1 VTILNQLF
9 GTSLYGVP
17 ATSGNQGWIA
27 YLLPPNSGYTENT
40 ITLDDAWANNKFRA
54 TNGGVF
60 VFSAMVPTITS
71 KADVA
76 TIVNLL
82 PKNTGVQQNGFLAWL
97 SFAAGGT
104 LTPSLVSTLSF
115 SYTSQYYNPINNP
128 LSLQVSKSV
137 TLGLQTN
144 CNVAFQNDLFTI
156 TPAGGGLCQ
165 LLTNFSGSALTY
177 PLTSVY
183 IPCYGPEIGC
193 TKFDLVIGSAAT
205 NFLTRQ
211 LAISYY
217 YGSPSYTEI
226 SYPMLVTPATDNYH
240 VTADPSDLLN
250 TTALRTYYLFAP
262 PPQAKAPQLYTS
274 YFSTDGGLSLKLTPY
289 YNVNPYPNASN
300 LVYPQSDCGLIVM
313 QNTHPQADYDFIP
326 SGNFYMSTV
335 KQATSLNLLCGLSG
349 VETINFVP
357 ANGTYAGD
365 FISFMP
371 GNDAAAPSFPP
382 VADATPGSLLNN
394 AYTTSWV
401 AVQPSGT
408 AVHALNYYSQPKGA
422 SLYAANSGVGNT
434 QNNFLGFFEP
444 VAADLSKQEPVY
456 IPMVPYV
463 GLNVTLPAQQQTI
476 ADFESKIVS
485 PSRKNTI
492 SPSVQKQLAAAKL
505 LKRRR
510 KKMADA
516 PPGPSDGN
524 TISTSPQGL
533 LVNVNP
539 DWTWN
544 QLTLAQNTITKA
556 DKTTKTYTLDFEND
570 LNPLLQDA
578 FQTNQQFLVISQNTQ
593 NIPVQGDSILGTFN
607 SEMSLDGWPFLLN
620 VPTQDTNGNYNNVII
635 FKFCDGAL
643 IDRVSDTNSWTAS
656 ENFNITDNNGIPYL
670 SSWLK
675 TYIQEGIDNFV
686 VNKDPNFQYFASIAT
701 NPDWQGII
709 ALKTSISL
717 QDFPPD
723 LQGLLGGIDMSL
735 FYGHHFGINVNY
747 VVPKDGTGPLT
758 MNPVSSMFGLIDYT
772 DPFFASCGQNL
783 QTYRQLAANPG
794 TDYDFKVLTLKVL
807 FENSKIQS
815 FQSYVQLTTNLLFG
829 DKVIPQNNNNLIIF
843 TGSYENHN
851 GIPAYVFNETD
862 DTLLALDSNVWNG
875 VEIIK
880 GNFSTVVPQSKSGG
894 SNSSA
899 TVNAKFS
906 FWGFLNFKALN
917 GIDLFSFGSA
927 TGFNSHEGLSYSN
940 LNVDMS
946 FDLNTPSVKT
956 FVFDVDH
963 MAFDLAQS
971 ISRSDSLYPHFP
983 LQVTGITSG
992 NSKSLPVS
1000 QGFVNVNATDL
1011 TNAGYSPPSTDWYG
1025 LLFNL
1030 NMGTLGALASSAG
1043 LNTTFLASWGTK
1055 SSGVG
1060 AGIKL
1065 PGVTPQA
1072 KMLSLQGV
1080 LNLSIGSIQLVTG
1093 VTQGDNPQKSYL
1105 LMLNSIALKFL
1116 GLKFPPG
1123 GNINFYLFGDP
1134 DTDAQPG
1141 SLGWYLA
1148 YKKSK

>member
-1 VTILNQLF
+1 MTILNQLF

-27 YLLPPNSGYTENT
+27 YLLPPNSGYTKDT
-40 ITLDDAWANNKFRA
+40 IILDDAWSGSQTRA

-71 KADVA
+71 ATDVA
-76 TIVNLL
+76 TIVALL
-82 PKNTGVQQNGFLAWL
+82 PKNSGAQQNGFLAWL
-97 SFAAGGT
+97 SFAPGT
-104 LTPSLVSTLSF
+104 ILAPTLVASLSF
-115 SYTSQYYNPINNP
+115 SYTSQYYIPINSP
-128 LSLQVSKSV
+128 LNLQVSKSV

-144 CNVAFQNDLFTI
+144 CNVGFQNDLFTI
-156 TPAGGGLCQ
+156 TPASGGLCQ
-165 LLTNFSGSALTY
+165 LLTSFSGAAQTY
-177 PLTSVY
+177 QLTSVS

-193 TKFDLVIGSAAT
+193 TKFDLAIGSAPA
-205 NFLTRQ
+205 NFLTKQ
-211 LAISYY
+211 LAICYY
-217 YGSPSYTEI
+217 YGDPATEQT
-226 SYPMLVTPATDNYH
+226 YPMMITPATDNYH
-240 VTADPSDLLN
+240 VAADPSDLLN
-250 TTALRTYYLFAP
+250 TTGLRTYYMFAP
-262 PPQAKAPQLYTS
+262 PPQATAPQLYTS
-274 YFSTDGGLSLKLTPY
+274 YFSTDAGLALQLTPY
-289 YNVNPYPNASN
+289 YNVNPYPNTSN
-300 LVYPQSDCGLIVM
+300 LVFPNEGCGLIVM
-313 QNTHPQADYDFIP
+313 QNTHPQSDYDFIP
-326 SGNFYMSTV
+326 SGNFYMST
-335 KQATSLNLLCGLSG
+335 KQKATSLNLLCGLSG
-349 VETINFVP
+349 VETINFTP
-357 ANGTYAGD
+357 ANDSYDGD
-365 FISFMP
+365 FICFEP
-371 GNDAAAPSFPP
+371 GNNATAPAFPP
-382 VADATPGSLLNN
+382 VADATPGALLTNQF
-394 AYTTSWV
+394 TTSWV
-401 AVQPSGT
+401 AIQPSGS
-408 AVHALNYYSQPKGA
+408 AVHSLNYYSQPKGA
-422 SLYAANSGVGNT
+422 SLYAASSGVGNT
-434 QNNFLGFFEP
+434 QNKFLGFYEP
-444 VAADLSKQEPVY
+444 VAADLSKQGPVY
-456 IPMVPYV
+456 VPMIPYT

-476 ADFESKIVS
+476 SDFESKIVS
-485 PSRKNTI
+485 PSRKNVI
-492 SPSVQKQLAAAKL
+492 SPSAQSQLKAAK
-505 LKRRR
+505 KMNVR
-510 KKMADA
+510 KKRMTD
-516 PPGPSDGN
+516 PIPN
-524 TISTSPQGL
+524 TNTLSTSPQGL

-539 DWTWN
+539 DWSWA
-544 QLTLAQNTITKA
+544 QLTLAQNTITKP
-556 DKTTKTYTLDFEND
+556 DKTTKTYTLDFED
-570 LNPLLQDA
+570 LNHLLQDA

-593 NIPVQGDSILGTFN
+593 NLPDPGDSILGKFKN
-607 SEMSLDGWPFLLN
+607 EMSLDGWPFLLN
-620 VPTQDTNGNYNNVII
+620 VPKQDTNGNYNNIII

-656 ENFNITDNNGIPYL
+656 ENFNVTDNNGIPYL
-670 SSWLK
+670 SAWLK
-675 TYIQEGIDNFV
+675 TYIQEGIDNFN
-686 VNKDPNFQYFASIAT
+686 VNKDPNFQYFAGIAT

-709 ALKTSISL
+709 ALKTGISL
-717 QDFPPD
+717 QDFPAD
-723 LQGLLGGIDMSL
+723 LQGLLGGIDLSL

-747 VVPKDGTGPLT
+747 VVPKDGVLT

-783 QTYRQLAANPG
+783 QTYRQQAANPG

-829 DKVIPQNNNNLIIF
+829 DKVVPQNNNNLIIF

-862 DTLLALDSNVWNG
+862 DTLLALDSNIWNG

-880 GNFSTVVPQSKSGG
+880 GNFSTVVPQSSGNNA
-894 SNSSA
+894 ST

-906 FWGFLNFKALN
+906 FWGFLNFKPLN
-917 GIDLFSFGSA
+917 GIDLFSFGSK
-927 TGFNSHEGLSYSN
+927 TGFNAHEGLSYSN

-971 ISRSDSLYPHFP
+971 VSRPDSLYPHFP

-1011 TNAGYSPPSTDWYG
+1011 TTAGYSPPQQDWYG

-1043 LNTTFLASWGTK
+1043 LNTTFLAAWGTK
-1055 SSGVG
+1055 SSGAG

-1080 LNLSIGSIQLVTG
+1080 LNLNIGSIQLVTG
-1093 VTQGDNPQKSYL
+1093 VTQGDTPQKSYL

-1116 GLKFPPG
+1116 GLKFPPT

-1134 DTDAQPG
+1134 DADAQPG

-1148 YKKSK
+1148 YKKS